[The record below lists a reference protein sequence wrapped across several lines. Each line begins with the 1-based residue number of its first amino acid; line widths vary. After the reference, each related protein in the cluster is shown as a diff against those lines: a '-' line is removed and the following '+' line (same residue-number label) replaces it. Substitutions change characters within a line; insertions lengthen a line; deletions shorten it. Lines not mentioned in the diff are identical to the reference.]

1 MSASRP
7 VSIALVALLALAAP
21 ALGQD
26 PPAPPEQPAP
36 PVAGA
41 NPCLGPLAPSLRC
54 PDLVMHAPYDLRID
68 RRERPGRVLLR
79 AANSID
85 SVGTGPVELRGR
97 RDGRTMAVTQR
108 IHRSGG
114 APLSVPTRARLGF
127 YPIPGQGRYWKFRN
141 AARFELWRLDD
152 SGRRVRLERRGPK
165 VYYCFRDLQRRNP
178 SPRSPSRAVYPACNQ
193 RAGTR
198 AVTLGTSVGWSDVYP
213 AGYHEQWIDVTGLRG
228 RFAFVHIADP
238 GNGIFEADETN
249 NAAETVVRLPYRGG
263 GGSRRSAPTS
273 PAPGPP
279 AQGEGY

>member
-1 MSASRP
+1 MSASRS

-26 PPAPPEQPAP
+26 PTAPLVAPEP

-54 PDLVMHAPYDLRID
+54 PDLVMRAPYDLRID
-68 RRERPGRVLLR
+68 LRERPGRVLLR

-85 SVGTGPVELRGR
+85 SVGAGPVELRGR
-97 RDGRTMAVTQR
+97 RDGPTIAVTQR
-108 IHRSGG
+108 IYGIGG
-114 APLSVPTRARLGF
+114 APLDVPTRARLGF
-127 YPIPGQGRYWKFRN
+127 YPIPGQGRFWKFRN

-152 SGRRVRLERRGPK
+152 AGRRVRLERLGPK

-178 SPRSPSRAVYPACNQ
+178 SPGSPGRPVYPACNK

-228 RFAFVHIADP
+228 RFALVHIADP
-238 GNGIFEADETN
+238 GNGIFEADEAN
-249 NAAETVVRLPYRGG
+249 NAAETVVQLPYRGG
-263 GGSRRSAPTS
+263 GSRRRT
-273 PAPGPP
+273 PAPPPVGGPSGS
-279 AQGEGY
+279 GEGY